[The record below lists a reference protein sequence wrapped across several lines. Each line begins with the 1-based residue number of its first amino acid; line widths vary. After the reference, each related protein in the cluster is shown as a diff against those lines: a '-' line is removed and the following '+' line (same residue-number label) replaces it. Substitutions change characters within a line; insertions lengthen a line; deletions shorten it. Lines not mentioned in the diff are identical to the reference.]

1 MSDLRTKQD
10 RNYLTRRV
18 LVEKCEWYLPGK
30 WPDPTP
36 SMLND
41 PSFNAIWDVIKKWD
55 IRVPEHSDGFGTS
68 GNNARA
74 ILDSLRRTGCL

>member
-1 MSDLRTKQD
+1 
-10 RNYLTRRV
+10 
-18 LVEKCEWYLPGK
+18 
-30 WPDPTP
+30 
-36 SMLND
+36 MLND